1 MAKDM
6 IWQRHGAA
14 LAIAAAVLAVASG
27 CGGKADSCMTKDDV
41 RCASE
46 LALSKWEEYNDVH
59 LPILSVYDV
68 DQNSQ
73 TQQLDKDAYKI
84 TETLDGPLGTKR
96 KITAPHIFSLISS
109 NFFPCPGRAKLN
121 FTDAIPGR
129 NSNQEVEG
137 CVDSKCEFIDC
148 KDWAAQA
155 KIPFLINTPDL
166 AKKASVQVQ
175 CQGLTFREHS
185 KLLDIT
191 WKLKSAWSYKFEA
204 DPSAPKP
211 GPIEPDLRAYNY
223 GALAAFHNTLTKGS
237 DLFSQLGPIQNEAVI
252 NSDTPYSMRLP
263 LRYFLSDLTADPAV
277 PPTTPAPVLQ
287 AGWTYGAYTVGC
299 VVDQA
304 AFLKIVSEVKTNEG
318 ALKTT
323 DVVHIL
329 FSQLAMDQPL
339 GSKYWCYYVADLNTP
354 PTLKPFDGLS
364 SGGKCEKLF

>member
-41 RCASE
+41 LCASE
-46 LALSKWEEYNDVH
+46 LALAKSELQSDQ
-59 LPILSVYDV
+59 LPVLLVSAGDHG
-68 DQNSQ
+68 SQ
-73 TQQLDKDAYKI
+73 KFDEDDYKI

-96 KITAPHIFSLISS
+96 TAPHFFGLIVASNSL
-109 NFFPCPGRAKLN
+109 PCPGRAKLN

-129 NSNQEVEG
+129 KSNQEVEG
-137 CVDSKCEFIDC
+137 CVDSKCKFIDC

-175 CQGLTFREHS
+175 CEGLTFREHS

-204 DPSAPKP
+204 DPSKAKP

-223 GALAAFHNTLTKGS
+223 GALAKFHNTLTKGS
-237 DLFSQLGPIQNEAVI
+237 DVVSQLGPIQNEAEI

-263 LRYFLSDLTADPAV
+263 LRYLLSDLTADPAV

-304 AFLKIVSEVKTNEG
+304 AFLKIVSEVKTKEG